1 MESTLIPELRNQI
14 LRYAVMK
21 KYQEEGWQEYS
32 AKEFQALLVKYP
44 AKMILRIDEYG
55 DTQIFYV

>member
-1 MESTLIPELRNQI
+1 
-14 LRYAVMK
+14 MK
-21 KYQEEGWQEYS
+21 KCQEEGWQEYS

-44 AKMILRIDEYG
+44 AEMILRIDEYG